1 MMRKAL
7 LGRTG
12 LEISELAF
20 GGGVTGGILVKP
32 DEATRYTA
40 LRRAL
45 AVGINWIDTA
55 PIYGNGVSEETIGR
69 HLETLS
75 PRPYIATKVSL
86 QDDDLDDIS
95 GAIERSLEQ
104 SLERLRSDFVA
115 LLQLHNHIGTSVGD
129 RLALSAREVLAEGAV
144 ADTFDQLKEQG
155 LIRASGM
162 TAAGDTRA
170 CLEVINSGR
179 FDVAQV
185 YYNVINPTAAW
196 RRLPADW
203 RGGQSFCGILA
214 ACFHQNMGVLNI
226 RVWAGGVLASSL
238 RPDGLLIM
246 TSDTDLGNEMQCGA
260 AVRAAL
266 GTSYGTSAQAALRFV
281 LGNRDFSSRVI
292 GITKIEQFYEATES
306 VTLGPLPNAAISRLE
321 SLWANSFGGDLSTP
335 IRAHQC
341 VSGAQHID
349 ARRVLHYFA

>member
-1 MMRKAL
+1 MA
-7 LGRTG
+7 
-12 LEISELAF
+12 
-20 GGGVTGGILVKP
+20 P
-32 DEATRYTA
+32 
-40 LRRAL
+40 RRRPSA
-45 AVGINWIDTA
+45 GTWR
-55 PIYGNGVSEETIGR
+55 P
-69 HLETLS
+69 LS
-75 PRPYIATKVSL
+75 PRPYIATKVSPAS
-86 QDDDLDDIS
+86 DDLDDIS

-104 SLERLRSDFVA
+104 SLERLRSNSVA

-185 YYNVINPTAAW
+185 YYNAINPTAAW

-226 RVWAGGVLASSL
+226 RIWAGGRVTPA
-238 RPDGLLIM
+238 RCGPDGLLIII
-246 TSDTDLGNEMQCGA
+246 SDTDLGSEMQCGA

-266 GTSYGTSAQAALRFV
+266 GTSHGTSAQAALRFV

-292 GITKIEQFYEATES
+292 GIAKIEQFYEATEA
-306 VTLGPLPNAAISRLE
+306 VTLGPLPERGPL
-321 SLWANSFGGDLSTP
+321 
-335 IRAHQC
+335 
-341 VSGAQHID
+341 
-349 ARRVLHYFA
+349 